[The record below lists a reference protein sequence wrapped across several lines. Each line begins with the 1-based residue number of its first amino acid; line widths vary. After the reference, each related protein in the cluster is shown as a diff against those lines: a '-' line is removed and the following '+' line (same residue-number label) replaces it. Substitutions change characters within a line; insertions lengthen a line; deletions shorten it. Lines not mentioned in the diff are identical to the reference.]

1 MENELKKKLIYME
14 KSTFAELEN
23 AAKQEKRSVNNMIE
37 VLLLE
42 ALQKRKIQ
50 LQA

>member
-14 KSTFAELEN
+14 KSTFAEVEN
-23 AAKQEKRSVNNMIE
+23 VAKQEKRSVNNMIE

-42 ALQKRKIQ
+42 AIQTRKIQ
-50 LQA
+50 VQA